1 MRTSPGVYGGEG
13 MLTEEQQRQERARLQ
28 RMQLGAAIG
37 LGFVVL
43 AVIMIR
49 AWLGDVLRPGWWRL

>member
-1 MRTSPGVYGGEG
+1 
-13 MLTEEQQRQERARLQ
+13 MLTDEQRRQERTQLQ

-43 AVIMIR
+43 TVIVLR
-49 AWLGDVLRPGWWRL
+49 AWLGGGLRPGWWRL